1 MKTCSLRSKVAINIK
16 VTIVR
21 QTIKLNPLYCHVI
34 LFWQRHRK
42 RGCIVEMIA
51 VKNDANYFGCKS
63 VICIFVIII
72 AELQPQLKNGTHSS
86 CCFYNRFISN
96 GIPLPSIYSQHFTY
110 SLYPL
115 VQNYK
120 LIITHVCLPPDSCFP
135 ISYPFLHQTLFRKES
150 LQQL

>member
-1 MKTCSLRSKVAINIK
+1 MKTCSVQSKRCDQCQLFK

-21 QTIKLNPLYCHVI
+21 QTIKLNPLFCHVI
-34 LFWQRHRK
+34 LFWQRHWG

-51 VKNDANYFGCKS
+51 VKNDANCFGCKS
-63 VICIFVIII
+63 VICIWRI
-72 AELQPQLKNGTHSS
+72 LQPQLKNGTHSS
-86 CCFYNRFISN
+86 RCFYNRFISN